1 MSCLPRGKLG
11 RACPLARR
19 IRPRDELRFVK
30 IPLNLRHTCPGMRDP
45 RQLKDFGLYISR
57 ETHSRFP
64 SPESSMMIKPASWA
78 SSRSGTLLWRRLEAT
93 LGDGWQGRAYLSMTV
108 RHGPVAD
115 FASLGGD
122 PTQKRLSRQ
131 HLDYPTFSVPSPDGR
146 RSLWWRLTFIP
157 RDWAWQTVRK
167 GVQVL
172 LARHGGLLFQADGP

>member
-1 MSCLPRGKLG
+1 MSCQPRGKLG
-11 RACPLARR
+11 RACPFARR
-19 IRPRDELRFVK
+19 IRPRDELQSVK
-30 IPLNLRHTCPGMRDP
+30 MPLSLRHTCPGMRDP

-64 SPESSMMIKPASWA
+64 SPESSIMIKPAIWA
-78 SSRSGTLLWRRLEAT
+78 SSRSGTMLWRSLEAT
-93 LGDGWQGRAYLSMTV
+93 LGDGWQGRAYLSMAV
-108 RHGPVAD
+108 RHGPVAA

-157 RDWAWQTVRK
+157 RDWAWRTVGK
-167 GVQVL
+167 GVHVL
-172 LARHGGLLFQADGP
+172 LARQGCLLFQADGP